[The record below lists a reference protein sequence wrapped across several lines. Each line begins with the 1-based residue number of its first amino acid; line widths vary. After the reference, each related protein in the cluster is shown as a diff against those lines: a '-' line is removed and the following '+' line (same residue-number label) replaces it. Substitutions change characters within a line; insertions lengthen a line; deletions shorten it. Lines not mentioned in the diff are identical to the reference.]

1 VGEPIDIDTTV
12 PHSARFWN
20 YLLGGKDN
28 YAVDREAAEQ
38 VLAHM
43 PELGDGARAD
53 RGFLTRAVR
62 YLVGEA
68 GIRQFLDIGTG
79 LPTANN
85 THEVAQRFAPETR
98 IVYVD
103 NDPIVMAHAKALLT
117 SSPEGVTAYIHA
129 DLRQPDEILGEAART
144 LDFTQPIALMLLGVL
159 NFVVDDDEAYDVVA
173 RLVAALQPGSYVV
186 ISHPTPEVDP
196 DKIRAGVEMWNSSG
210 GAQMTIRSRT
220 ELTRFFTGLELLEP
234 GVVSDSLWRPEPTDI
249 GEPAPVYHF
258 GGVARKP

>member
-1 VGEPIDIDTTV
+1 MSEPCPIDTTV

-28 YAVDREAAEQ
+28 YAVDRQAADQ
-38 VLAHM
+38 VLQHM

-53 RGFLTRAVR
+53 RGFLARAVR
-62 YLVGEA
+62 HLVAEA
-68 GIRQFLDIGTG
+68 GIRQFLDVGTG

-85 THEVAQRFAPETR
+85 THEVAQRLAPETR

-117 SSPEGVTAYIHA
+117 SSPEGVTDYIHA
-129 DLRQPDEILGEAART
+129 DLRDPDGILRAAART
-144 LDFTQPIALMLLGVL
+144 LDFTQPIALMLLGIL
-159 NFVVDDDEAYDVVA
+159 NFVVDEEEARGVVD
-173 RLVAALQPGSYVV
+173 RLVAALPSGSYVA

-196 DKIRAGVEMWNSSG
+196 DKIRAGVEMWNAGG
-210 GAQMTIRSRT
+210 GAQMTIRSKA
-220 ELTRFFTGLELLEP
+220 ELLRFFDGLELLEP
-234 GVVSDSLWRPEPTDI
+234 GVVSDSLWRPDPIEV
-249 GEPAPVYHF
+249 GEPVPVYHF